1 MENKMYIKKWR
12 GGKKESKKD
21 KDTIQTCIP
30 HSRAESKLKTRLQAS
45 QLSKQ
50 SIK

>member
-1 MENKMYIKKWR
+1 MYIKKWR